1 MNHDLELKPNL
12 NMPVKLGA
20 LYNLAPGI
28 PEGDMKLKITKKEVE
43 NY

>member
-12 NMPVKLGA
+12 NMPVKLAA

-28 PEGDMKLKITKKEVE
+28 HIPYGDAGYEVE